1 MEENKR
7 TSDYEFI
14 VDMVDVAS
22 ACENCL
28 NKGRSGVYLVTFAEI
43 LKAEKKLAKTL
54 QPLGYT
60 SRLQGIEM
68 LIVTLTLPENPM
80 GYFWFARD
88 MSVAI
93 VAAVTTLRS
102 KSTHRKHLYRDVYK
116 EICTSMFHAADISPV
131 DRRSRSRRKK

>member
-14 VDMVDVAS
+14 VDMVEVAT

-28 NKGRSGVYLVTFAEI
+28 NKGCSSLYLVTFADI

-54 QPLGYT
+54 EPLCYT
-60 SRLQGIEM
+60 SRLQDIEM

-116 EICTSMFHAADISPV
+116 EICTSLFHAADISPL
-131 DRRSRSRRKK
+131 DRRSGARRRK